1 METKQHNDNDH
12 LHKNMVGKSFLN
24 GKERLDVKE
33 LQSDQYLVT
42 RTKEH
47 PFLKDKKSVKDENW
61 EVEKFNQKVDDGSF
75 KEIPT
80 YTYTTSQK
88 PYEINEINLRNKGLI
103 SLQRTDSGMMLTFD
117 HQVSKN
123 EVGLNNLSLIS
134 DTKTKEETQK
144 EEPDLKPMLK
154 QFHEFKGKHPE
165 NLLLFHVGESYQ
177 AYQQD
182 AQKAAQVLGLPLTQN
197 KNVKDMEGKP
207 LNMIVFP
214 EHEINT
220 NLARLIRA
228 GQRAAICDQL
238 PDPKLTQNKQQTNN
252 LEAAIK
258 AQQSAGQ
265 KTAQTEAPKQQS
277 STDKHDNI
285 KDNIAKIDKI
295 IGNNY
300 GLGIIPEKPIMAT
313 TATGIAFEINR
324 VVRENDGSMLI
335 KGNDNQGK
343 ERAVNILKANDKTV
357 ADILSHITNNP
368 PKELVYPAEVKQQ
381 QSAGQKPAQQTTP
394 AQAPTDLQSPT
405 QNTDAKVSQQTTAQP
420 SQNAV
425 PKQSIIAEIA
435 NFIGDNKGLALTQE
449 PRIVTKN
456 SKAIEFE
463 VDRVIKEYSGDIRIY
478 GYDKMGKERSMPV
491 ERANM
496 DTLSKILDN
505 LAAGKTAVLNS
516 IIPNDPRNQTAAGQK
531 NAAPESLPLSPKQKE
546 LIAQIT
552 EIVGDKRGVGVSPTA
567 PIMAR
572 TSNGAE
578 FPVDMIAKDK
588 QGDIRLMGT
597 DFMGRERSVTLEK
610 ADVRTLEDV
619 INHLMASNLKNVDH
633 NRQKAEQ
640 ERRST
645 MSTDE
650 LRADK
655 TVDEIRS
662 EQMDDAHNMQNELVD
677 RMVQQK
683 VDFFK
688 VNIPVNV
695 IDLRDF
701 KERNTVITSVQL
713 SEEFGEPSLALVDKK
728 KNFHEL
734 AEIDASKQ
742 IDFIQAVT
750 NTFNQ
755 LYGNSQTTQQSA
767 QQTAD
772 QKATVP
778 AAGPS
783 QQQNEQAQNNP
794 KANPSVAP
802 SQQQNDQTANNVA
815 PAHNI
820 AEDLSSRQIRKLFA
834 NERVHDAAKKDNPD
848 DLVFVRLRE
857 PESKKLMFQTFGD
870 DAERLKGISPSVSI
884 DLFQVKNKQHF
895 VVSLQQE
902 DAAAVRNDLM
912 THNVQPVIINAKGE
926 KIENDRFLAFSQNDQ
941 QNASQQTA
949 QTAESKA
956 SQQTT
961 MPPTQNDQTTSQ
973 KADVP
978 SVAPSQQQNE
988 QTQASQPIT
997 STPSNDQ
1004 SAKVGG
1010 FPEDAILQYNI
1021 KRNSHNAAFFDI
1033 RLYVNGEKVGGH
1045 HLNDGDYDLW
1055 CNKKVPI
1062 EDLMVKYFGKELGV
1076 TKFPNLTYYKGD
1088 NEQQNADQTR
1098 QKTDASPE
1106 KIENY
1111 NARAKF
1117 HQEVSQK
1124 ENESLVMLKMNTKDG
1139 NSFYQTFNKDADI
1152 AAEILGRKIIPV
1164 GDNRYVSLDEKEMTR
1179 LSGLYGAKIVFADFN
1194 PYLSQKQQTS
1204 QAEGL
1209 QQPNRDS
1216 EQKSQNWPEIKPN
1229 TRVEYVISPVMK
1241 YNKEKETEERI
1252 PGVYALAVTADGVSL
1267 GRKALTKD
1275 ERDLLN
1281 QRPSEITNII
1291 NNKFAKELQGTTVSF
1306 KQVHRPKVADDV
1318 WNNRDMGDGKILDYA
1333 KVSRNEMTAKVNG
1346 VTLGPKTMFK
1356 QEVND
1361 FFDHARPLTEIV
1373 AKVFRDEL
1381 KTLNVDAGQQ
1391 QNLPKITG
1399 SQALALWNKVHENND
1414 SNKLAFV
1421 QREGRYGMYY
1431 TTFGEDAKNMSKVT
1445 NRSLKVIDTEEQ
1457 KNVIYAGIPEDQIEA
1472 VFRQLRNRGFQPFA
1486 INTKGEPVSITPE
1499 QKNSTLKSVT
1509 LEDGRK
1515 VENISL
1521 KNAGDKWIMT
1531 ANIDGKPM
1539 PQREVSEGDAKTFK
1553 QGQQNMAVILTKYF
1567 KNDLSQQQDS
1577 PKQGLGR

>member
-12 LHKNMVGKSFLN
+12 LHKDMVGKSFLD

-61 EVEKFNQKVDDGSF
+61 EMEKFNQKVADGSF

-134 DTKTKEETQK
+134 DTKTKVETQK

-154 QFHEFKGKHPE
+154 QFHEYKGKHPE
-165 NLLLFHVGESYQ
+165 HLLLFHVGESYQ

-238 PDPKLTQNKQQTNN
+238 PDPKLTQDKQQTNN

-265 KTAQTEAPKQQS
+265 K
-277 STDKHDNI
+277 
-285 KDNIAKIDKI
+285 
-295 IGNNY
+295 
-300 GLGIIPEKPIMAT
+300 
-313 TATGIAFEINR
+313 
-324 VVRENDGSMLI
+324 
-335 KGNDNQGK
+335 
-343 ERAVNILKANDKTV
+343 
-357 ADILSHITNNP
+357 
-368 PKELVYPAEVKQQ
+368 
-381 QSAGQKPAQQTTP
+381 PAQQTTP
-394 AQAPTDLQSPT
+394 AQAPADLQSDRNKTRDLQSPT
-405 QNTDAKVSQQTTAQP
+405 QNADAKVSQQTTAQP

-478 GYDKMGKERSMPV
+478 GYDKMGKERSVPV

-505 LAAGKTAVLNS
+505 LASGKTAVLNS

-531 NAAPESLPLSPKQKE
+531 NTAPESLPLSPKQKE

-552 EIVGDKRGVGVSPTA
+552 EIVGDKRGVGVSPTV

-572 TSNGAE
+572 ASNGAE

-619 INHLMASNLKNVDH
+619 VNHLMASNLKNVDH

-772 QKATVP
+772 QKAAVP
-778 AAGPS
+778 AAG
-783 QQQNEQAQNNP
+783 
-794 KANPSVAP
+794 P

-884 DLFQVKNKQHF
+884 DLFQVKSKQHF

-926 KIENDRFLAFSQNDQ
+926 KIENDRFLAFSQNDR

-949 QTAESKA
+949 QNDDSKV
-956 SQQTT
+956 SQRTT
-961 MPPTQNDQTTSQ
+961 MPPTQNDQSTVPYVAVTQQQNDQTTSQ

-1111 NARAKF
+1111 NARAKY
-1117 HQEVSQK
+1117 HQEISQK
-1124 ENESLVMLKMNTKDG
+1124 ENESMVMLKMNTKDG

-1241 YNKEKETEERI
+1241 YNKEKETEERVK
-1252 PGVYALAVTADGVSL
+1252 GVHALAVTADGVSL
-1267 GRKALTKD
+1267 GRKTLTKD

-1306 KQVHRPKVADDV
+1306 KQVHRPKVADEV

-1333 KVSRNEMTAKVNG
+1333 KVSRNIMTAKING

-1399 SQALALWNKVHENND
+1399 SQALALWKKVREDND
-1414 SNKLAFV
+1414 PNKLAFV

-1431 TTFGEDAKNMSKVT
+1431 TTFEEDAKNMSKVT
-1445 NRSLKVIDTEEQ
+1445 NRTLKVQDIEGQ
-1457 KNVIYAGIPEDQIEA
+1457 KNVVYAGGIPEDQIEA

-1486 INTKGEPVSITPE
+1486 INTNGEPVSITPE

-1553 QGQQNMAVILTKYF
+1553 QGQQNMADILTKYF